1 MMLKEAIIMKR
12 ERQYLALDSFEWRL
26 TVAGLNEFR
35 TMLLQT
41 GKPTE
46 DVDELLLKIIDAPTR
61 RIRVIKEV

>member
-1 MMLKEAIIMKR
+1 MKR
-12 ERQYLALDSFEWRL
+12 ERRYLTLDSFEWRL

-61 RIRVIKEV
+61 RIRTIKEE